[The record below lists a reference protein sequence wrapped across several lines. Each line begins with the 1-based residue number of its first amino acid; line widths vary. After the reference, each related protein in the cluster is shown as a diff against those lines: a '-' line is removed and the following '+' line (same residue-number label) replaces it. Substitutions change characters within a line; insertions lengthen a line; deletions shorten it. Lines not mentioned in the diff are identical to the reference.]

1 MIYLNQKSMKNNIM
15 AKNRTNLFLFLK
27 ALIIFGLILI
37 LLIPTLFIS
46 HLIDERETLR
56 SEAVQEVS
64 QKWASEQHLVG
75 PQLAIPY
82 YDENG
87 KASENQYLAVMP
99 ENLKITGDVN
109 TQILH
114 RGIYDV
120 VVYHTDMKISG
131 NFSRSDFKDVPLEE
145 LCLERAMIAM
155 EITDL
160 RGVED
165 QLNIH
170 LGEQDYRF
178 ETGQGYHGVGGL
190 PYYVVH
196 AFVNLGDT
204 SSLDDTLLN
213 NIPFTLSL
221 SLKGSENL
229 YISPIGGKTDV
240 RLHSNWNNPSFVGDF
255 LASEKKIDKNGF
267 DAHWKMMHLN
277 RDFPQSW
284 NTHEKAYSPENSAF
298 GVTFLLPVDGYQKA
312 TRCVKYSILFTT
324 ITFIVFF
331 FVEIMRKKR
340 VHPLQYLLVGVALIV
355 FYTLLVSLS
364 EYLAFNLAY
373 ILAALATIILIT
385 LYSKAVLKSW
395 AQGGFVG
402 GVLLVLYGYL
412 FTIIQLQ
419 DYALLAGSIFIFI
432 ILGVVMFFSR
442 KVDWYN
448 LNGGGKD
455 EGNTPP
461 PPEIQ

>member
-1 MIYLNQKSMKNNIM
+1 MSKRS
-15 AKNRTNLFLFLK
+15 NLFLFLK
-27 ALIIFGLILI
+27 ALIILGLILI
-37 LLIPTLFIS
+37 LLIPAMLIS
-46 HLIDERETLR
+46 NLIDERESLR
-56 SEAVQEVS
+56 SEAVVEVS
-64 QKWASEQHLVG
+64 GKWAHDQNLVG
-75 PQLAIPY
+75 PYLSIPY
-82 YDENG
+82 YNENG
-87 KASENQYLAVMP
+87 KASEKCFLQVMP
-99 ENLKITGDVN
+99 ENLKIAGNVT
-109 TQILH
+109 TETLH

-120 VVYHTDMKISG
+120 VVYHSNLKITG
-131 NFSRSDFKDVPLEE
+131 NFSKKDFKDIPLEE
-145 LCLERAMIAM
+145 LCLERAILSMG
-155 EITDL
+155 ITDL
-160 RGVED
+160 RGIENQLDIQLGD
-165 QLNIH
+165 QN
-170 LGEQDYRF
+170 YRF
-178 ETGQGYHGVGGL
+178 EAGL
-190 PYYVVH
+190 YNQDVVSGDGVH
-196 AFVNLGDT
+196 AIVNLEDA
-204 SSLDDTLLN
+204 SSTDDSLLN
-213 NIPFTLSL
+213 DIPFSMSL
-221 SLKGSENL
+221 SLKGSEQL
-229 YISPIGGKTDV
+229 MISPIGGNTDV
-240 RLHSNWNNPSFVGDF
+240 KLHSNWNNPSFTGDF
-255 LASEKKIDKNGF
+255 LTSDKEIRKDGF

-284 NTHEKAYSPENSAF
+284 TTRDHEKKFSPQHTTF